1 MKKDIRTREDIELL
15 INRFYEKVQSDPVIG
30 YIFTDVVKVNWNKH
44 LPVMYSFWE
53 NTIFFT
59 GGYAGNPMEI
69 HKRLNQ
75 RVPLK
80 PEFFERWTTLFTDTV
95 DEMFTGEKA
104 LLAKQRA
111 ISIAVVMQIKIHNEP
126 TDAKPGSL

>member
-15 INRFYEKVQSDPVIG
+15 INSFYEKVKSDPVIG

-59 GGYAGNPMEI
+59 GGYSGNPMEI

-80 PEFFERWTTLFTDTV
+80 AEFFERWTALFTDTV
-95 DEMFTGEKA
+95 DEMFDGEKA
-104 LLAKQRA
+104 SLAKQRA
-111 ISIAVVMQIKIHNEP
+111 ISIAVVMQIKIHNDPAE
-126 TDAKPGSL
+126 ARPGSL

>member
-15 INRFYEKVQSDPVIG
+15 INSFYEKVKSDPVIG

-59 GGYAGNPMEI
+59 GGYSGNPMEI

-80 PEFFERWTTLFTDTV
+80 AEFFERWTALFTDTV
-95 DEMFTGEKA
+95 DEMFAGEKA
-104 LLAKQRA
+104 SLAKQRA
-111 ISIAVVMQIKIHNEP
+111 ISIAVVMQIKIHNDP
-126 TDAKPGSL
+126 TGARPDSL

>member
-15 INRFYEKVQSDPVIG
+15 VNRFYEKVKSDPVIG

-59 GGYAGNPMEI
+59 GGYSGNPMEI

-75 RVPLK
+75 RVSLK
-80 PEFFERWTTLFTDTV
+80 AEFFEQWTTLFTDTV
-95 DEMFTGEKA
+95 DELFAGEKA
-104 LLAKQRA
+104 SLAKQRA
-111 ISIAVVMQIKIHNEP
+111 ISIAVVMQIKIHNDP
-126 TDAKPGSL
+126 IGAKPDSL

>member
-15 INRFYEKVQSDPVIG
+15 INSFYEKVKSDPVIG

-59 GGYAGNPMEI
+59 GGYSGNPMEI

-75 RVPLK
+75 RVHLK
-80 PEFFERWTTLFTDTV
+80 AEFFERWTALFTDTV
-95 DEMFTGEKA
+95 DEMFAGEKA
-104 LLAKQRA
+104 SLAKQRA
-111 ISIAVVMQIKIHNEP
+111 ISIAVVMQIKIHNDPAE
-126 TDAKPGSL
+126 ARPGSL

>member
-15 INRFYEKVQSDPVIG
+15 INQFYEKVKSDPVIG

-59 GGYAGNPMEI
+59 GGYSGNPMEI

-80 PEFFERWTTLFTDTV
+80 AEFFERWTALFTDTV
-95 DEMFTGEKA
+95 DELFAGEKSS
-104 LLAKQRA
+104 LAKERA
-111 ISIAVVMQIKIHNEP
+111 VSIAVVMQIKIRNDP
-126 TDAKPGSL
+126 QSTKSDSL

>member
-15 INRFYEKVQSDPVIG
+15 INLFYDKVKSDPVIG
-30 YIFTDVVKVNWNKH
+30 YIFTDIVKVNWNKH

-59 GGYAGNPMEI
+59 GGYSGNPMEI

-75 RVPLK
+75 RVSLK
-80 PEFFERWTTLFTDTV
+80 AEFFEQWTTLFTDTV
-95 DEMFTGEKA
+95 DELFAGEKA
-104 LLAKQRA
+104 SLAKQRA
-111 ISIAVVMQIKIHNEP
+111 ISIAVVMQIKIHNDP
-126 TDAKPGSL
+126 IGTKPDSL